1 MCETIRSPLGSSA
14 VWSARFSLSLSI
26 YLSNHK
32 RRPGGVLLLRV
43 SLSTGAAEAWHR
55 VVFSEK
61 RFKKQGI
68 CPNVNGGAHVGVR
81 LGIFTRVIIMAAAR
95 RVQVREQLGGARH
108 GEELVG
114 LQPRAQQA
122 SLVPAVLLVPRHTL
136 KNGVFQHHPSFAKIG
151 QMFAP

>member
-1 MCETIRSPLGSSA
+1 MYGERVCVTIRCPLGSSA

-68 CPNVNGGAHVGVR
+68 CPNVLKHDLRQSAGAPAFHYRR
-81 LGIFTRVIIMAAAR
+81 LT
-95 RVQVREQLGGARH
+95 
-108 GEELVG
+108 
-114 LQPRAQQA
+114 P
-122 SLVPAVLLVPRHTL
+122 
-136 KNGVFQHHPSFAKIG
+136 
-151 QMFAP
+151 